1 MTIEAKKQRLAALL
15 KAHGPLGVAFSGGAD
30 SAFLVA
36 MANNELQDRAVALT
50 SVGPMHAA
58 RERAEANRMAERIGI
73 RHILVKTDRMTAEEF
88 IQNRPDRCYACK
100 KMIWAELRKA
110 AESMGIF
117 HLADGVSTDDLNEHR
132 PGLAAGAEAGV
143 ISPLAMAGFSK
154 AEIREVSRQMG
165 LLTWNKPAGTC
176 LATRIPYGTR
186 ITPEILAMIEQAE
199 EVLITA
205 GYAFCRVRYHG
216 GTARIEVAPEAVES
230 LVAAAVRKPVTEQ
243 LKKIGFPHVSLDLSG
258 YRSGSLDVIR

>member
-1 MTIEAKKQRLAALL
+1 
-15 KAHGPLGVAFSGGAD
+15 
-30 SAFLVA
+30 
-36 MANNELQDRAVALT
+36 MANHVLQDRAVALT

-58 RERAEANRMAERIGI
+58 RERAAAVRMAETIGI
-73 RHILVKTDRMTAEEF
+73 RHILLGTGRMTAESF
-88 IQNRPDRCYACK
+88 VQNPPDRCYACK
-100 KMIWAELRKA
+100 KIIWAELRKA
-110 AESMGIF
+110 AESMGFF

-154 AEIREVSRQMG
+154 AEIREASRQMD
-165 LLTWNKPAGTC
+165 LFTWDKPAGTC

-199 EVLITA
+199 DVLITA
-205 GYAFCRVRYHG
+205 GYAPCRVRYHG

-230 LVAAAVRKPVTEQ
+230 LAAATVRKPVTEQ
-243 LKKIGFPHVSLDLSG
+243 LKRIGFSHISLDLAG
-258 YRSGSLDVIR
+258 YRSGSMEVMR